1 MMTVPG
7 ASRVGKLT
15 IWRFSRAG
23 ISTTVPSS
31 DGADCTDGG
40 ADCGAGIKMKGSSCS
55 GVAAAAA
62 PENAMVPIASAPKV
76 AARQEFSLNASG
88 LNIGRPCLIAIA
100 PVRRVVV
107 AIAMGRKF
115 QDVCVKHEKWFR
127 RARELFRGGVATKQC
142 FRRPAPGA
150 AILADG
156 FTPSLSCRMGN
167 YLRCGFKPGAL
178 NRP

>member
-23 ISTTVPSS
+23 IRTTVRSS

-40 ADCGAGIKMKGSSCS
+40 ADCGAGIKMKANSRS

-76 AARQEFSLNASG
+76 DARQEFSLNASG

-107 AIAMGRKF
+107 AIGMGRKF

-127 RARELFRGGVATKQC
+127 RARELFRGGVATKQG
-142 FRRPAPGA
+142 FRRSSAGA
-150 AILADG
+150 AVFTGRVTTSLARRLG
-156 FTPSLSCRMGN
+156 H
-167 YLRCGFKPGAL
+167 
-178 NRP
+178 